1 MTIPKNKRRT
11 VHINE
16 VEYEWCAT
24 NPGITDKGEKKI
36 DIYIKNTETS
46 AEINISGA
54 IFNNIKPYNVV
65 QIIGILGL

>member
-36 DIYIKNTETS
+36 DIYIKNIKSGREM
-46 AEINISGA
+46 NIERN
-54 IFNNIKPYNVV
+54 IFDEVRPSNIIK
-65 QIIGILGL
+65 IIEALGL